1 MDKELQ
7 EYYENRFTMFTTKG
21 WKDLVEDIDKIKNSI
36 KVEDIPDER
45 TLMVRKGEL
54 KLMNWLLS
62 LENISKEA
70 YKDLDN
76 EDTV

>member
-21 WKDLVEDIDKIKNSI
+21 WKDLVEDIEKIKNSI
-36 KVEDIPDER
+36 KVEDIPDEK

-62 LENISKEA
+62 LENISKEE
-70 YKDLDN
+70 YKDLEN

>member
-70 YKDLDN
+70 YKELNN

>member
-21 WKDLVEDIDKIKNSI
+21 WKDLVEDIDKIKKSI

>member
-36 KVEDIPDER
+36 KVEDIPDEK

-70 YKDLDN
+70 YKDLEN

>member
-7 EYYENRFTMFTTKG
+7 KYYEDRFTMFTTKG
-21 WKDLVEDIDKIKNSI
+21 WKDLIVDIEKIKSSI

-45 TLMVRKGEL
+45 TLFARRGEL
-54 KLMNWLLS
+54 RIMNWLLTLKDVS
-62 LENISKEA
+62 EQT

>member
-36 KVEDIPDER
+36 KVEDIPDEK

-70 YKDLDN
+70 YKELNN
-76 EDTV
+76 ENTV

>member
-7 EYYENRFTMFTTKG
+7 QYYEDRFTMFTTKG
-21 WKDLVEDIDKIKNSI
+21 WKDLLVDIEKIKSSI
-36 KVEDIPDER
+36 KVEDIPDEK
-45 TLMVRKGEL
+45 TLFARRGEL
-54 KLMNWLLS
+54 RIMNWLLTLKDVS
-62 LENISKEA
+62 EQA

>member
-7 EYYENRFTMFTTKG
+7 QYYEDRFTMFTTKG
-21 WKDLVEDIDKIKNSI
+21 WKDLLVDIEKIKSSI
-36 KVEDIPDER
+36 KVEDIPDEK
-45 TLMVRKGEL
+45 TLFARRGEL
-54 KLMNWLLS
+54 RIMNWILTLKNVS
-62 LENISKEA
+62 EQA

>member
-21 WKDLVEDIDKIKNSI
+21 WKDLVEDIEKIKNSI
-36 KVEDIPDER
+36 KVEDIPDEK

-70 YKDLDN
+70 YKDLEN